1 MNPDPGSEHSS
12 IRMKL
17 PPHSW
22 ISCSSAHLQNMN
34 SVIVD
39 PDHIVMDLD
48 PASVHSGIA
57 LLWIRIILTWI
68 RVRIQRLY
76 FKGSY
81 KTALT

>member
-22 ISCSSAHLQNMN
+22 ISCSSSLLQNMN

-39 PDHIVMDLD
+39 PDHIDMDPLLDLEFKKHLDLD
-48 PASVHSGIA
+48 FSTSS
-57 LLWIRIILTWI
+57 R
-68 RVRIQRLY
+68 
-76 FKGSY
+76 
-81 KTALT
+81 